1 MTLADLS
8 AHLFPNVKDK
18 AGAEERVGGAQ
29 AARESC
35 AINQRRVLI
44 NMTQKSA
51 VAWGVLSRPGVT
63 TNL

>member
-51 VAWGVLSRPGVT
+51 VAWGG
-63 TNL
+63 